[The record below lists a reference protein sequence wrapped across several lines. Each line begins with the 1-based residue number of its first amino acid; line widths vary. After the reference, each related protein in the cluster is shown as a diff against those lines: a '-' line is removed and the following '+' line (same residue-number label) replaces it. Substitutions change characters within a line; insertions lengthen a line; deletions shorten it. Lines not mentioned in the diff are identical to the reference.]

1 MPHLFVFDDRIANP
15 ILEWKFMTERADM
28 VSYWCC
34 HKVGGADDDI
44 DLWWPVKR
52 SES

>member
-1 MPHLFVFDDRIANP
+1 MIELLIPFSNGEFV
-15 ILEWKFMTERADM
+15 TERADM
-28 VSYWCC
+28 TSYSYC

-44 DLWWPVKR
+44 DLWWLVKR